1 MKTTSL
7 NTKNYILVVWGIVLL
22 ALSGFAQTA
31 PEIPPG
37 LLAQFNQMSPAQ
49 QRALA
54 NQYGVDITDL
64 VAKKTF
70 ADKPAQMLAEPAVP
84 IRPVDAAMA
93 PKKAAPIQAPA
104 IVKPVATIAI
114 DPPLE
119 RFGSQIFDANVA
131 TFAPVDNIPVPPGYL
146 LGVGDNIA
154 IMLYGNLQL
163 QSELVVDREGAINFP
178 QLGPIALAGLPWI
191 EARKVIETRVKQ
203 QLIGTNVVA
212 SLGRLRSINIF
223 MAGEVK
229 VPGNY
234 SVSALTTI
242 TQAVYTAG
250 GISPVGSYRD
260 IQVKRRGETV
270 ATFDLYD
277 LLLKGSLEKDIR
289 LQTGDVVFVPPT
301 GPMIS
306 IQGQVL
312 RPAKFEV
319 KQAESLGD
327 ALKMAGGLLS
337 RSYSS
342 QAVMQRYVPGDEL
355 PILKNVDLTDSEVL
369 RVSLLD
375 GDVLTVAKMA
385 ARVENPIRIKG
396 AVERPGVFAWQPGI
410 RVSDFLRGVDGYLK
424 ESVDL
429 DIALIVRRK
438 NQRMDIEVLAFDLGE
453 AISEP
458 GGGSDL
464 VLQAHDEL
472 LVFSLTE
479 LGGLRAELLN
489 PVIARLNRQADERE
503 WPQVVQLGGA
513 VARAGNF
520 PLLTDQRLSDLLT
533 LAGGEN
539 YLDIEI
545 DREIALIIRRQP
557 NLIDIHVRA
566 VDLGAALLDPS
577 GSADPLLQPLDEVIL
592 FKRTGSRL
600 GLIGSTVARLQRQAD
615 QDEWPRTVK
624 VLGSLDGTGTYP
636 LTEGQRVSS
645 LLTLLGGDD
654 YLNIQVD
661 LDVAL
666 IVRKD
671 DSLVDIKVIP
681 FTLGDALENPGSDMD
696 PILEPLDEVLILD
709 LVTGDGSNRMG
720 LLDSV
725 NKRLRNEATADKE
738 AEVITIQGRVR
749 LPGDY
754 PILATGDLNYLIDLA
769 GGFAEGAYVDQA
781 EVSRKFITLDK
792 QEEIELLAVDLA
804 STSSMRSFQLKPR
817 DIVRV
822 NTIPGWQQEQN
833 VTLSGEIIFPGIY
846 AIENGETLGS
856 VLRRAGGLTDQA
868 FPEGA
873 VFINQVAKEQQL
885 IQAKTIVQRLESE
898 LATDA
903 AIEEEGEG
911 EGDADTAGLKKS
923 VLAAI
928 DGRIVISIKKIL
940 KGNKKADI
948 ELQEGDSLH
957 VPRMNR
963 TVSVAGEVFH
973 PGTYVL
979 DEGSSKSDFI
989 ALAGQE
995 TRYADKKRTYVIKA
1009 DGSVTPSR
1017 GGGMW
1022 LSGFSRKSSIEA
1034 GDIIVVPTNLDYE
1047 QPLTRINAVTS
1058 IVFQSMAS
1066 IAAFFNVSN

>member
-1 MKTTSL
+1 MKSNSL
-7 NTKNYILVVWGIVLL
+7 IKKNYILSIGSIMLLLLVSIVQ
-22 ALSGFAQTA
+22 SA

-37 LLAQFNQMSPAQ
+37 LVAQFNQMSPAE

-64 VAKKTF
+64 VAKKT
-70 ADKPAQMLAEPAVP
+70 AGGKPAPAKALAAPAEP
-84 IRPVDAAMA
+84 IKPVIAPTKAPA
-93 PKKAAPIQAPA
+93 PKRVAPVQPPA
-104 IVKPVATIAI
+104 IVKSVATVAI
-114 DPPLE
+114 EPPLK
-119 RFGSQIFDANVA
+119 RFGSQIFDANVT

-146 LGVGDNIA
+146 LGVGDNIS
-154 IMLYGNLQL
+154 ILLYGNLQL

-178 QLGPIALAGLPWI
+178 QLGPIVLAGLPWV
-191 EARKVIETRVKQ
+191 EARAVIETRVKQ
-203 QLIGTNVVA
+203 QLIGTEVVA

-250 GISPVGSYRD
+250 GISTLGSYRD

-319 KQAESLGD
+319 MQAESLGD
-327 ALKMAGGLLS
+327 VLKMAGGLLS
-337 RSYSS
+337 RSYAS

-369 RVSLLD
+369 TGSLLD

-385 ARVENPIRIKG
+385 TRVENPIRIKG
-396 AVERPGVFAWQPGI
+396 AVERPGVYAWQPGI

-438 NQRMDIEVLAFDLGE
+438 NQRMDIEVLAFDLGK

-458 GGGSDL
+458 GGASDL

-503 WPQVVQLGGA
+503 WPQVVKLDGA
-513 VARAGNF
+513 VAKAGNF
-520 PLLTDQRLSDLLT
+520 PLLTDQRLSNLLT

-557 NLIDIHVRA
+557 NLIDIEVHA
-566 VDLGAALLDPS
+566 VDLGTALLTPS
-577 GSADPLLQPLDEVIL
+577 SDADPLLQPLDEVIL
-592 FKRTGSRL
+592 FKRTGTRL
-600 GLIGSTVARLQRQAD
+600 GLVNTTVARLQRQAD
-615 QDEWPRTVK
+615 EDEWPRTVK
-624 VLGSLDGTGTYP
+624 VLGSLEGAGTYP

-645 LLTLLGGDD
+645 LLTLVGGDD
-654 YLNIQVD
+654 YLNLLVD
-661 LDVAL
+661 LDIAL

-671 DSLVDIKVIP
+671 ESLVDIKVIP

-696 PILEPLDEVLILD
+696 PMLEPLDEVLILD

-720 LLDSV
+720 LLASI

-754 PILATGDLNYLIDLA
+754 PILATGDLNYLMDLA
-769 GGFAEGAYVDQA
+769 GGFAEGAYVDEA
-781 EVSRKFITLDK
+781 EVSRKFITAQK
-792 QEEIELLAVDLA
+792 AEKIKLLEVNLA
-804 STSSMRSFQLKPR
+804 SISAMQSFQLKPR

-822 NTIPGWQQEQN
+822 NTIPGWRQAEN
-833 VTLSGEIIFPGIY
+833 VTLTGEVVFPGTY
-846 AIENGETLGS
+846 SIEGGETMSS
-856 VLRRAGGLTDQA
+856 VLRRAGGLTDEA
-868 FPEGA
+868 FPEAA
-873 VFINQVAKEQQL
+873 VFV
-885 IQAKTIVQRLESE
+885 
-898 LATDA
+898 
-903 AIEEEGEG
+903 
-911 EGDADTAGLKKS
+911 
-923 VLAAI
+923 
-928 DGRIVISIKKIL
+928 
-940 KGNKKADI
+940 
-948 ELQEGDSLH
+948 
-957 VPRMNR
+957 
-963 TVSVAGEVFH
+963 
-973 PGTYVL
+973 
-979 DEGSSKSDFI
+979 
-989 ALAGQE
+989 
-995 TRYADKKRTYVIKA
+995 
-1009 DGSVTPSR
+1009 
-1017 GGGMW
+1017 
-1022 LSGFSRKSSIEA
+1022 
-1034 GDIIVVPTNLDYE
+1034 
-1047 QPLTRINAVTS
+1047 
-1058 IVFQSMAS
+1058 
-1066 IAAFFNVSN
+1066 

>member
-242 TQAVYTAG
+242 IQSIYTAG
-250 GISPVGSYRD
+250 GISPLGSYRD
-260 IQVKRRGETV
+260 IQVKRSGQTV

-289 LQTGDVVFVPPT
+289 LQSGDVVFVPPT
-301 GPMIS
+301 GAIAS

-312 RPAKFEV
+312 RPAKFEFRSN
-319 KQAESLGD
+319 ETIEDILN
-327 ALKMAGGLLS
+327 MAGGLLS
-337 RSYSS
+337 RAYAT
-342 QAVMQRYVPGDEL
+342 QAVLQRYVPGAEL
-355 PILKNVDLTDSEVL
+355 PSLNNLDLTREEILSSAL
-369 RVSLLD
+369 FD
-375 GDVLTVAKMA
+375 GDVITIDKMA
-385 ARVENPIRIKG
+385 TRVGNPITFVG
-396 AVERPGVFAWQPGI
+396 QLERPGVVAWTPGVRI
-410 RVSDFLRGVDGYLK
+410 STFIKSTDGYLK
-424 ESVDL
+424 ETADL
-429 DIALIVRRK
+429 DLGLLIRRK
-438 NQRMDIEVLAFDLGE
+438 NFRLDIEVLPFNLGR
-453 AISEP
+453 AIEKP
-458 GGGSDL
+458 GSDADL
-464 VLQAHDEL
+464 LLQPHDRV
-472 LVFSLTE
+472 LVFSL
-479 LGGLRAELLN
+479 A
-489 PVIARLNRQADERE
+489 
-503 WPQVVQLGGA
+503 
-513 VARAGNF
+513 
-520 PLLTDQRLSDLLT
+520 
-533 LAGGEN
+533 
-539 YLDIEI
+539 
-545 DREIALIIRRQP
+545 EIAGAERKTMLEPVVRKLIQ
-557 NLIDIHVRA
+557 
-566 VDLGAALLDPS
+566 
-577 GSADPLLQPLDEVIL
+577 
-592 FKRTGSRL
+592 
-600 GLIGSTVARLQRQAD
+600 QA
-615 QDEWPRTVK
+615 QGDEWPRTVTLRGA
-624 VLGSLDGTGTYP
+624 VQADGDFPLATGQT
-636 LTEGQRVSS
+636 VSS
-645 LLTLLGGDD
+645 LLALAGGNE
-654 YLNIQVD
+654 YLKFLVD

-666 IVRKD
+666 ILRKD

-681 FTLGDALENPGSDMD
+681 FSLGDALESPGSEFD
-696 PILEPLDEVLILD
+696 PVLEPLDELLVLD
-709 LVTGDGSNRMG
+709 LVTGEGSNRSK
-720 LLDSV
+720 LLDGV
-725 NKRLRNEATADKE
+725 NARLRNEATADKE
-738 AEVITIQGRVR
+738 AEVITIQGKVR

-754 PILATGDLNYLIDLA
+754 PILAAGDLNYLIDLA

-781 EVSRKFITLDK
+781 EISRKYLTADK
-792 QEEIELLAVDLA
+792 QEEINLLEVDLA
-804 STSSMRSFQLKPR
+804 NTSSMRFFQLKPR

-873 VFINQVAKEQQL
+873 VFINQVAKEQQS
-885 IQAKTIVQRLESE
+885 IQVKTLVQKLESE

-903 AIEEEGEG
+903 AIEGEG